1 MYVADLE
8 AQRKLREIEEHE
20 KEKIK
25 NKKKKEFEKH
35 ESLPKLE
42 IKSSNHY
49 TNLRVAEGRIKIG
62 NQIFKE
68 ALSEISLPSGKL

>member
-1 MYVADLE
+1 M
-8 AQRKLREIEEHE
+8 
-20 KEKIK
+20 K

-42 IKSSNHY
+42 IKSRNHY
-49 TNLRVAEGRIKIG
+49 TDLTVAEARIKIG

>member
-1 MYVADLE
+1 MKK
-8 AQRKLREIEEHE
+8 RKR
-20 KEKIK
+20 K

-42 IKSSNHY
+42 IKSRNDY
-49 TNLRVAEGRIKIG
+49 TDLRVAEARIKIG

>member
-8 AQRKLREIEEHE
+8 AQRKLREMEEHE

-35 ESLPKLE
+35 ESLPKL
-42 IKSSNHY
+42 
-49 TNLRVAEGRIKIG
+49 
-62 NQIFKE
+62 
-68 ALSEISLPSGKL
+68 